1 MKKVM
6 LGALLLGGC
15 AVPASK
21 PAITP
26 VAPTQLG
33 LAAAPGPIIDGEW
46 WKSFGDPQLDRV
58 VADALSGNPTLDAAL
73 ARVRQAEAVLSS
85 RSAENGP
92 DLTLDAQA
100 QESRLSG
107 RYTIPPPYAGTVR
120 FVGTAAANL
129 NWNLDLFGRQRAAI
143 EGARAGARAA
153 VLDVTAARLALA
165 GSVTQAY
172 VELARA
178 EAVAAIS
185 RRTIATR
192 ERSLQL
198 VRARERNKLGTRLD
212 TTAAATVLAQA
223 RTALTRAEG
232 QRAVAA
238 NALAALAGRGPDYAA
253 GLRATAMRFDAGL
266 AVPAGVPADL
276 LSRRADIAAALAR
289 IDAAAAGRQVAR
301 RAFYPNI
308 NLTAL
313 AGFQAVGIG
322 NLFNLDAG
330 TLGAGPAL
338 HLPLFDNGRL
348 KADLAGATAA
358 LDVATAE
365 YNDRVIG
372 AVREVADAIALVGN
386 LGDQRLRQREV
397 LTGLAETNR
406 LNTIR
411 VNSGLESRLG
421 LIDTDVRQLDA
432 ELADAN
438 LAADQ
443 ARQRVALV
451 LALGGGFTSGVQ
463 Q

>member
-1 MKKVM
+1 MT
-6 LGALLLGGC
+6 ALLLGGC
-15 AVPASK
+15 AVPASR
-21 PAITP
+21 PALEP
-26 VAPTQLG
+26 VAPAQLG
-33 LAAAPGPIIDGEW
+33 LAVAPTPLIDGEW
-46 WKSFGDPQLDRV
+46 WKSFNDPQLDRV
-58 VADALSGNPTLDAAL
+58 VADALTGNPTLDAAL

-85 RSAENGP
+85 RSADNGP
-92 DLTLDAQA
+92 SVTLDAQA
-100 QESRLSG
+100 QEARLSG

-165 GSVTQAY
+165 GSVAQTY

-178 EAVAAIS
+178 ETVAAIA

-192 ERSLQL
+192 ERSLRL
-198 VRARERNKLGTRLD
+198 VQARERNKLGTRLD
-212 TTAAATVLAQA
+212 TTAAQTILAQA

-253 GLRATAMRFDAGL
+253 TLAPVTMRFDAGL
-266 AVPAGVPADL
+266 PVPAGVPADL

-308 NLTAL
+308 NLAAL

-322 NLFNLDAG
+322 NLFNLDSG
-330 TLGAGPAL
+330 TVGAGPAL
-338 HLPLFDNGRL
+338 HLPIFDNGRL

-358 LDVATAE
+358 LDLATAD
-365 YNDRVIG
+365 YNDRVVG
-372 AVREVADAIALVGN
+372 AVREVADAVALVGN
-386 LGDQRLRQREV
+386 LGEQRQRQRDV

-406 LNTIR
+406 LNNIR
-411 VNSGLESRLG
+411 VASGLESRLG

-451 LALGGGFTSGVQ
+451 LALGGGFTSGAQ

>member
-1 MKKVM
+1 VKKMV
-6 LGALLLGGC
+6 LIALLLGGC
-15 AVPASK
+15 AVPASR
-21 PAITP
+21 PAVET
-26 VAPTQLG
+26 VAPAQLG
-33 LAAAPGPIIDGEW
+33 LSAAPTPMIDGTW

-58 VADALSGNPTLDAAL
+58 VEDALAGNPTLDAAL
-73 ARVRQAEAVLSS
+73 ARVRQAEAVLAT
-85 RSAENGP
+85 RAADNGP
-92 DLTLDAQA
+92 DVTLDAQA
-100 QESRLSG
+100 QEARLSG

-143 EGARAGARAA
+143 EGARAGAE
-153 VLDVTAARLALA
+153 VVA
-165 GSVTQAY
+165 G
-172 VELARA
+172 
-178 EAVAAIS
+178 VA

-192 ERSLQL
+192 ERSLRL
-198 VRARERNKLGTRLD
+198 VQSRERNKLGTRLD
-212 TTAAATVLAQA
+212 TTAAQTVLAQA

-253 GLRATAMRFDAGL
+253 TLRPVTMRFDAGL
-266 AVPAGVPADL
+266 PVPAGVPADL

-289 IDAAAAGRQVAR
+289 IDEAAAGRQVAR

-308 NLTAL
+308 NLAAL

-330 TLGAGPAL
+330 TVGAGPAL
-338 HLPLFDNGRL
+338 HLPIFDNGRL

-358 LDVATAE
+358 LDLATAD

-372 AVREVADAIALVGN
+372 AVREVADAVALVGN
-386 LGDQRLRQREV
+386 LGEQRARQREV

-406 LNTIR
+406 LNNIR
-411 VNSGLESRLG
+411 VASGLESRLG

-451 LALGGGFTSGVQ
+451 LALGGGFSSGAQ